1 MRSARKFWDRMS
13 SELIKSR
20 VPGLL
25 IVPRPFP
32 AHISRALACYGKI
45 RSVFARLSSKVEKV
59 FLRRK
64 TASLPAFQQSL
75 LTLRTIKRL

>member
-1 MRSARKFWDRMS
+1 MRGQKWDRKS
-13 SELIKSR
+13 PKLIKSCVR
-20 VPGLL
+20 GIL

-32 AHISRALACYGKI
+32 AHILRAHACHGKI
-45 RSVFARLSSKVEKV
+45 RSGFERLRSKVEKV